1 MDIFQRRTGNALQ
14 YGAQA
19 RLPMLRWLALKTERA
34 EIHARMEKPNV
45 RQQPSR
51 IIASYTSS
59 RFFQRFHKGVEA
71 PQMRKSC
78 SETALQ
84 VTKRQIDSPLAG
96 YYSQAHPETA
106 SYVGVGWGADHT
118 DDLRRTS
125 ASLGQTIS
133 DLSSI
138 YLEVI
143 APDIILLWIMKDLDI
158 DQTAASLIQESPL
171 ATDYGRLVLESD
183 CINEQSYHITN
194 AHSQDEGMAGT
205 RAGRRQRKPPLPKL
219 IQEIQCC

>member
-1 MDIFQRRTGNALQ
+1 MDIFERRTSNALQ

-19 RLPMLRWLALKTERA
+19 GLPMLRWLAQKTERA

-45 RQQPSR
+45 RRQLSR

-59 RFFQRFHKGVEA
+59 KFFQRFHQGVEA
-71 PQMRKSC
+71 RQLRKSR

-84 VTKRQIDSPLAG
+84 VAERQIDSPLAG
-96 YYSQAHPETA
+96 YYSRAHPEIA
-106 SYVGVGWGADHT
+106 SYVGEDWGADHT
-118 DDLRRTS
+118 DNLRRTS
-125 ASLGQTIS
+125 ASLGQIIS
-133 DLSSI
+133 DPGSI

-143 APDIILLWIMKDLDI
+143 APEIILLWIMEDLGI
-158 DQTAASLIQESPL
+158 DQSAASLIQESPL
-171 ATDYGRLVLESD
+171 ATDYGRLVLESE

-205 RAGRRQRKPPLPKL
+205 RAGRRQRKRPLPKL
-219 IQEIQCC
+219 I